1 MKKVNTATNF
11 KNSQANLKNGFKK
24 KKPLKNKEGKAQ
36 KKSYST
42 NIYIYENFLL
52 LDLLSIL
59 LIKYMNIHA

>member
-42 NIYIYENFLL
+42 NIYIYMKTFYYQISYLYYL
-52 LDLLSIL
+52 
-59 LIKYMNIHA
+59 